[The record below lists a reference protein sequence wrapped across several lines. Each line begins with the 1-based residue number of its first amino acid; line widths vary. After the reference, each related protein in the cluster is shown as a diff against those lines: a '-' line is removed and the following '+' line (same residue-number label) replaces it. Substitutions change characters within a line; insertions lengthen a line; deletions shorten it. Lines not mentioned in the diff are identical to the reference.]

1 MQKVYVTAAKRTA
14 IGGFMGSLSGLHPSV
29 YGAEVAKAVLEEASI
44 TPEKVDETIVGNILP
59 AGLGQGLARQI
70 AIKAGIPQEV
80 PAYVVN
86 MVCGSGMKSVMNAYA
101 NIRTGW
107 HDLVMAGGV
116 ESMSQAP
123 HILPAGL
130 RKGQKLGGFQVKDH
144 MVDDALTD
152 AFGGMHMGITAENI
166 AEKHSITREEQD
178 QFALTS
184 HERAAKAQ
192 DEGRF
197 AAEIAPIT
205 VPSRRGDFVF
215 SADEHI
221 NRETNLERLGKL
233 RPAFKKDGTV
243 TAGNASGIN
252 DGASFTLIAGEKA
265 VRKHKLKPLVEIV
278 GIGQAAL
285 DPAYMG
291 LGPVEAIG
299 NALEN
304 AGLSFTDID
313 LFEMNE
319 AFAAQSIGV
328 LKELSD
334 KHGAN
339 MEDILASTNVNGGAI
354 GLGHPIGSSGNRI
367 IVTLIHEMKRRGSR
381 YGLATLCIG
390 GGMGTAVILK
400 NMEEN
405 I

>member
-14 IGGFMGSLSGLHPSV
+14 IGGFLGSLSGLHPAI
-29 YGAEVAKAVLEEASI
+29 YGAEVARAVLEEAAI
-44 TPEKVDETIVGNILP
+44 KPETVAETIVGNILP

-70 AIKAGIPQEV
+70 SIKAGIPEEI

-101 NIRTGW
+101 NIRSGW
-107 HDLVMAGGV
+107 HDVVLAGGV

-123 HILPAGL
+123 HILPAEL
-130 RKGQKLGGFQVKDH
+130 RKGKKLGGFKVQDH

-152 AFGGMHMGITAENI
+152 AFGSMHMGVTAENI
-166 AEKHSITREEQD
+166 AEKHHITREEQD

-197 AAEIAPIT
+197 EAEIVPIT
-205 VPSRRGDFVF
+205 VASRRGDFVF

-221 NRETNLERLGKL
+221 NRETSLERLGKL

-243 TAGNASGIN
+243 TAGNAAGIN
-252 DGASFTLIAGEKA
+252 DGASFTLVAGENA
-265 VRKHKLKPLVEIV
+265 VQKHNLKPLAEIV

-291 LGPVEAIG
+291 LGPVEAIT

-304 AGLSFTDID
+304 AGLSFADID

-319 AFAAQSIGV
+319 AFAAQSLGV
-328 LKELSD
+328 LKELSAI
-334 KHGAN
+334 HGVK
-339 MEDILASTNVNGGAI
+339 MEDIQAKTNVNGGGIA
-354 GLGHPIGSSGNRI
+354 LGHPIGSSGNRI
-367 IVTLIHEMKRRGSR
+367 MVTLLHEMKRCGLRF
-381 YGLATLCIG
+381 GLATLCIG

-400 NMEEN
+400 NMEEST
-405 I
+405 